1 MVKTQQ
7 WIFNAHPDGLPTFSG
22 PDPTFIKT
30 ERELPALEADQVLVK
45 VKYFSNDPAG
55 RQWLDRDLIE
65 SRMTVPPVLHIGDAM
80 RSFAIAEVID
90 SQSDKAKKGD
100 MVFAMVSWA
109 EYSVLDAKDLQI
121 CSPLPG
127 NASLTHYLGALG
139 LIGKAAYVGLLEV
152 AQATKDDIVVVSGAA
167 GATGSMAVQIAKK
180 IVGCKKVIGIAGG
193 KQKCDWVKKLGA
205 DDCIDYKAAD
215 FEERLVKATPEYVS
229 VYFDNV
235 GGHILDSVLVRMAL
249 NGRIAVSGA
258 ISSYNATEG
267 ERGVRLK
274 NWFEVISM
282 RLSFRGF
289 LVLDHPER
297 MEEAQKILYKA
308 LDEGKLDITEGE
320 HVVETKFED
329 VPETWLKL
337 FEGANTGKLITKL
350 I

>member
-7 WIFNAHPDGLPTFSG
+7 WIFNAHPDGLPTYSG
-22 PDPTFIKT
+22 SDPTFRKT
-30 ERELPALEADQVLVK
+30 EIELPALEADQVLVK
-45 VKYFSNDPAG
+45 IKYLSNDPAQ
-55 RQWLDRDLIE
+55 RQYLDRCLDE
-65 SRMTVPPVLHIGDAM
+65 SRLYMPPVHIGDVM
-80 RSFAIAEVID
+80 PSFAIAEVIE
-90 SQSDKAKKGD
+90 SQSDKAKKGN
-100 MVFAMVSWA
+100 MVFVFASWTR
-109 EYSVLDAKDLQI
+109 YSVLDAKDVQI

-127 NASLTHYLGALG
+127 DAPLTHYLGALG

-152 AQATKDDIVVVSGAA
+152 QATKDDIVVVSGAA
-167 GATGSMAVQIAKK
+167 GATGSMVVQIAKK
-180 IVGCKKVIGIAGG
+180 ILGCKKVIGIAGG

-205 DDCIDYKAAD
+205 DDCVDYKAAD
-215 FEERLVKATPEYVS
+215 FEQRLAEATPEYVN

-235 GGHILDSVLVRMAL
+235 GGNVLDSMLPRMAL
-249 NGRIAVSGA
+249 NGRVAVSGA
-258 ISSYNATEG
+258 ISSYNATQS

-320 HVVETKFED
+320 HVVEAKFED
-329 VPETWLKL
+329 VPGTWLKL
-337 FEGANTGKLITKL
+337 FEGGNTGKLITKL

>member
-7 WIFNAHPDGLPTFSG
+7 WLFNAHPEGLPTYSG
-22 PDPTFIKT
+22 SDPTFIKT

-45 VKYFSNDPAG
+45 VKYLSNDPAG
-55 RQWLDRDLIE
+55 RQYLDRCLDE
-65 SRMTVPPVLHIGDAM
+65 SRLYMPQVHIGDVM
-80 RSFAIAEVID
+80 PSFAIAEVIE
-90 SQSDKAKKGD
+90 SQSDKAKEGD
-100 MVFAMVSWA
+100 MVFAMVSWT

-121 CSPLPG
+121 CSPLPR
-127 NASLTHYLGALG
+127 NAPVTHYLGALG
-139 LIGKAAYVGLLEV
+139 LIGKAAYVGLTEV
-152 AQATKDDIVVVSGAA
+152 QTTKDDIVVVSGAA

-180 IVGCKKVIGIAGG
+180 ILGCKRVIGIAGG

-215 FEERLVKATPEYVS
+215 FEQRLVEATPEYVN

-235 GGHILDSVLVRMAL
+235 GGHILDSMLARMAL
-249 NGRIAVSGA
+249 NGRVAVSGA

-274 NWFEVISM
+274 DWFEVISM

-289 LVLDHPER
+289 LVLDHPKR
-297 MEEAQKILYKA
+297 MEEAQRILYKA

-320 HVVETKFED
+320 HVVEAKFED
-329 VPETWLKL
+329 VPRTWLKL